1 MYTSACTP
9 HVIQWN
15 QLMGRVDS
23 RMCVK
28 QKVGTHWGIWTG
40 ALEWSWLCNRRN
52 NFHMLWS
59 VRDQQMGNVKSTAI
73 GEERRPSNL
82 KMCRRRSWEVKCS
95 FPREHASF
103 HVDCIHLVFH
113 FPVERET
120 RSKVNLSQTGFPNF
134 GIQSRPEHVIRT
146 SLCLKYNPNL
156 SKKVHNNPSGAQGFL
171 CFGMAIISHRRKRF
185 L

>member
-134 GIQSRPEHVIRT
+134 GIQSRPEQRT
-146 SLCLKYNPNL
+146 MSHAPLCAWNTTQIY
-156 SKKVHNNPSGAQGFL
+156 Q
-171 CFGMAIISHRRKRF
+171 KRCTTTHLGLRAF
-185 L
+185 YALVWP